1 MADSRD
7 LRDLATDL
15 WHKLMVARPK
25 VVEELLVC
33 RTAKGEQYDVKT
45 RGFDLL
51 LQREQ
56 AAFSS
61 WLGDH
66 HAAVRAVMADAPAR
80 AWTAAQQAERAR
92 KVDQLRQLKQR
103 REQRQVLVQK
113 QTSQAFL
120 LRKQL
125 REHISSQLFAVK
137 EAELARWRKQRIED
151 VDRDRFAYAAP
162 RLRRT
167 PSPLTLVS
175 PTLTRHPPPLG
186 TCSGRAC
193 GRSCWRSA
201 VCGPRTRW
209 SRA

>member
-162 RLRRT
+162 HVCVAHPR
-167 PSPLTLVS
+167 PSHLPL
-175 PTLTRHPPPLG
+175 PH
-186 TCSGRAC
+186 
-193 GRSCWRSA
+193 
-201 VCGPRTRW
+201 
-209 SRA
+209 SRATPI